1 MRIYMKLSED
11 SMGNSGEDL
20 ESYAAF
26 VLGELSRL
34 YPEARIEVETTQRE
48 SGIMPLVIEAETW
61 QEEEAAELEIAGLW
75 DRYCSR

>member
-11 SMGNSGEDL
+11 GMGDSGEDL

-26 VLGELSRL
+26 VRGELSGL
-34 YPEARIEVETTQRE
+34 YPEARIDIETTQRE
-48 SGIMPLVIEAETW
+48 SGVMPLVIDADTW
-61 QEEEAAELEIAGLW
+61 QEEEAAHLEIAELW